1 MSVLPQGRSLQQFF
15 PELDE
20 LLHDPAGYLAAGPV
34 VIGPRRMYGLA
45 ALFGV
50 PGLGLLLACAL
61 GGDGLDERLLMGVG
75 LLLGAS
81 VWLGWSL
88 RLRGHELVL
97 HPEGVEVK
105 YGDTAVWCPWA
116 LFNTE
121 GTPGVPEADDPRVG
135 VILPVAA
142 EAVPFVELRRHE
154 A

>member
-1 MSVLPQGRSLQQFF
+1 
-15 PELDE
+15 
-20 LLHDPAGYLAAGPV
+20 
-34 VIGPRRMYGLA
+34 
-45 ALFGV
+45 
-50 PGLGLLLACAL
+50 
-61 GGDGLDERLLMGVG
+61 MGVG

-105 YGDTAVWCPWA
+105 CRDTAVWCPWA
-116 LFNTE
+116 LFNTD
-121 GTPGVPEADDPRVG
+121 GAPGVPEADDPRVG

-154 A
+154 APVAQGRRSTPPSFASRRATRSCSRRATRSRR